1 MGRPCDQRRW
11 ASSEVGGGSLMD
23 LNEAFREPVEVYEAA
38 DGNGE
43 ALAQRIESG
52 ANMTALERAALAAF
66 FRGELAP
73 PKRGR
78 GQRTLPHLATRT
90 KDTLERKRIKS
101 AVGLLRFHMRD
112 LRKRGL
118 VWGSFPKAL
127 EHVADELAL
136 TADETESVAVLYR
149 KPVKK
154 NEEQNNDVNKEIVK
168 KYHVW
173 LLNTGRL
180 PDFPQPV
187 SSLSEMW
194 ILDGKP
200 NQREWLSSILNL
212 LNDED

>member
-1 MGRPCDQRRW
+1 
-11 ASSEVGGGSLMD
+11 MD

-52 ANMTALERAALAAF
+52 ANMTKWERAALAAF
-66 FRGELAP
+66 FRGELVP

-78 GQRTLPHLATRT
+78 GQQTLPHLAART
-90 KDTLERKRIKS
+90 KDNLKRKRIKS

-118 VWGSFPKAL
+118 AYGNFLNAL
-127 EHVADELAL
+127 DHVADELAL
-136 TADETESVAVLYR
+136 TADEAESVAVLYR
-149 KPVKK
+149 KPEKK
-154 NEEQNNDVNKEIVK
+154 KELKNYDINKEVVK
-168 KYHVW
+168 NYQLW

-187 SSLSEMW
+187 DSWYEIWLR
-194 ILDGKP
+194 DGRPDLRKWVTD
-200 NQREWLSSILNL
+200 QIRSQ
-212 LNDED
+212 D